1 MPMNFE
7 IVTDSSCNLVED
19 MIDEF
24 GLHIL
29 PLTFMVDGE
38 QYQSYLKG
46 QHTDLKQFYTMM
58 RDGKVI
64 TTSLPNLADSEALM
78 RGLLEQGRDVLYLGF
93 SSGLS
98 GTYEAVEL
106 LVKQLAAEFPE
117 RKLRSVDTLA
127 ASGGEGLL
135 VWHAVQRAR
144 GGASI
149 DEVRD
154 WVEQHKLNLAHWFTV
169 DDLMFLFRG
178 GRVSKTAAWAGTML
192 NIKPVMHVDDEGR
205 LIPLEKVRGR
215 KKSLHAL
222 VDHMEKTAIAPIG
235 EVRDWVE
242 ENKLHLAHWFTVD
255 DLMFLF
261 RGGRVSK
268 TAAWA
273 GTMLNIKPVMHVDDE
288 GHLIPLEKVRGR
300 KKSLNALVDHMEK
313 SAVQPI
319 DQQMVFI
326 THGDCLEEAEYVAEQ
341 VKERFGVKEVVI
353 NYVDP
358 VIGAHSGPG
367 TMALFFLADKR

>member
-1 MPMNFE
+1 MDFE
-7 IVTDSSCNLVED
+7 IVTDSSSNLVEE

-46 QHTDLKQFYTMM
+46 EHTDLKQFYTMM
-58 RDGKVI
+58 REGKVI

-78 RGLLEQGRDVLYLGF
+78 RGLLEQGRDILYLGF

-98 GTYEAVEL
+98 GTFEATEL
-106 LVKQLAAEFPE
+106 LMKQLAGEFPN
-117 RKLRSVDTLA
+117 RKLYAVDTLA
-127 ASGGEGLL
+127 ASGGQGLL

-144 GGASI
+144 TGSSI

-154 WVEQHKLNLAHWFTV
+154 WVEA
-169 DDLMFLFRG
+169 
-178 GRVSKTAAWAGTML
+178 
-192 NIKPVMHVDDEGR
+192 
-205 LIPLEKVRGR
+205 
-215 KKSLHAL
+215 
-222 VDHMEKTAIAPIG
+222 
-235 EVRDWVE
+235 
-242 ENKLHLAHWFTVD
+242 NKLHLAHWFTVD

-261 RGGRVSK
+261 RGGRVSR
-268 TAAWA
+268 TSAWA

-288 GHLIPLEKVRGR
+288 GRLIPMSKVRGR

-313 SAVQPI
+313 TAIAPI
-319 DQQMVFI
+319 GEQMVFI

-341 VKERFGVKEVVI
+341 VKSRFGVKEVVI

-367 TMALFFLADKR
+367 TMALFFLANER

>member
-1 MPMNFE
+1 MDFE
-7 IVTDSSCNLVED
+7 IVTDSSSNLVEE

-46 QHTDLKQFYTMM
+46 EHTDLKQFYTMM
-58 RDGKVI
+58 REGKVI

-78 RGLLEQGRDVLYLGF
+78 RGLLEQGRDILYLGF
-93 SSGLS
+93 SSGFS
-98 GTYEAVEL
+98 GTFEATEL
-106 LVKQLAAEFPE
+106 LMKQLAGEFPD
-117 RKLRSVDTLA
+117 RKLYAVDTLA
-127 ASGGEGLL
+127 ASGGQGLL

-144 GGASI
+144 AGSSI

-154 WVEQHKLNLAHWFTV
+154 WVEA
-169 DDLMFLFRG
+169 
-178 GRVSKTAAWAGTML
+178 
-192 NIKPVMHVDDEGR
+192 
-205 LIPLEKVRGR
+205 
-215 KKSLHAL
+215 
-222 VDHMEKTAIAPIG
+222 
-235 EVRDWVE
+235 
-242 ENKLHLAHWFTVD
+242 NKLHLAHWFTVD

-261 RGGRVSK
+261 RGGRVSR
-268 TAAWA
+268 TSAWA

-288 GHLIPLEKVRGR
+288 GRLIPMSKVRGR

-313 SAVQPI
+313 TAIAPSGK
-319 DQQMVFI
+319 QMVFI
-326 THGDCLEEAEYVAEQ
+326 AHGDCLEDAEYVADQ
-341 VKERFGVKEVVI
+341 VKSRFGVKEVVI

-367 TMALFFLADKR
+367 TMALFFLANER

>member
-1 MPMNFE
+1 MNFE

-46 QHTDLKQFYTMM
+46 ERTDLKQFYTMM
-58 RDGKVI
+58 REDKVI
-64 TTSLPNLADSEALM
+64 TTSLPNLAESEDLL
-78 RGLLEQGRDVLYLGF
+78 RGLLDAGRDVLYIGF

-98 GTYEAVEL
+98 GTYQAIDL
-106 LVKQLAAEFPE
+106 LLKDLAAQYPE
-117 RKLRSVDTLA
+117 RTVRSVDTLA
-127 ASGGEGLL
+127 ASGGQGLL
-135 VWHAVQRAR
+135 VWYAAQKARA
-144 GGASI
+144 GASLE
-149 DEVRD
+149 EVYT
-154 WVEQHKLNLAHWFTV
+154 WL
-169 DDLMFLFRG
+169 
-178 GRVSKTAAWAGTML
+178 
-192 NIKPVMHVDDEGR
+192 
-205 LIPLEKVRGR
+205 
-215 KKSLHAL
+215 
-222 VDHMEKTAIAPIG
+222 
-235 EVRDWVE
+235 E

-255 DLMFLF
+255 DLMFLW

-268 TAAWA
+268 TSAWA
-273 GTMLNIKPVMHVDDE
+273 GTILNIKPVMHVDDE

-300 KKSLNALVDHMEK
+300 KKSLIALVDHMDE
-313 SAVQPI
+313 SAIRPVE
-319 DQQMVFI
+319 DQMVFI
-326 THGDCLEEAEYVAEQ
+326 THGDCIEDAEFVADL
-341 VKERFGVKEVVI
+341 VRARFGVRDVVI

>member
-1 MPMNFE
+1 MDFE
-7 IVTDSSCNLVED
+7 IVTDSSSNLVEE
-19 MIDEF
+19 MIDDF
-24 GLHIL
+24 GLHVL

-38 QYQSYLKG
+38 EYQSYLKG

-58 RDGKVI
+58 REGKII
-64 TTSLPNLADSEALM
+64 TTSLPNLAESEALM
-78 RGLLEQGRDVLYLGF
+78 RGLLEQGRDILYLGF

-98 GTYEAVEL
+98 GTFEATEL
-106 LVKQLAAEFPE
+106 LMRDLAAEFPE
-117 RKLRSVDTLA
+117 RTLCAVDTLA

-144 GGASI
+144 AGAS
-149 DEVRD
+149 
-154 WVEQHKLNLAHWFTV
+154 
-169 DDLMFLFRG
+169 
-178 GRVSKTAAWAGTML
+178 
-192 NIKPVMHVDDEGR
+192 
-205 LIPLEKVRGR
+205 
-215 KKSLHAL
+215 
-222 VDHMEKTAIAPIG
+222 IG

-326 THGDCLEEAEYVAEQ
+326 THGDCLEEAEYVADQ